1 MSSRVSTLATLLI
14 LIAVKAW
21 GLPGPVLAGPGASP
35 GSSYTFPEDDK
46 PVVVMT
52 SKGTM
57 VPMDLSFTLYASGTA
72 VIESSIREGSEEVVL
87 TLEEREAILRDIVD
101 GDLLN
106 YDAAALLREQDRISG
121 LHNVGDS
128 PNSDLAAFVVSM
140 RILQG
145 DGRGGA
151 MVERAATVRI
161 YGPSRLAR
169 EFPSIRA
176 YQALADLERIFG
188 IQLSPTEIAK

>member
-1 MSSRVSTLATLLI
+1 MSSRVSTLAILLI
-14 LIAVKAW
+14 LSAVKTW
-21 GLPGPVLAGPGASP
+21 SLPGPMLADARSSP

-46 PVVVMT
+46 PVLVMT
-52 SKGTM
+52 SRGTM
-57 VPMDLSFTLYASGTA
+57 VPVDLSLTLYASGTA
-72 VIESSIREGSEEVVL
+72 VIENSIREGSEEVVL

-106 YDAAALLREQDRISG
+106 YDAEALSREQDRISG

-140 RILQG
+140 RILQD
-145 DGRGGA
+145 DGRGGS
-151 MVERAATVRI
+151 MVEKAATVRV
-161 YGPSRLAR
+161 YGASRLAK

-176 YQALADLERIFG
+176 YQALADLEKIFG
-188 IQLSPTEIAK
+188 NQLARTEIAK

>member
-1 MSSRVSTLATLLI
+1 MSRRGSTLATLVI

-72 VIESSIREGSEEVVL
+72 VIENSIREGSEEVVV

-101 GDLLN
+101 GGLLN
-106 YDAAALLREQDRISG
+106 YDAAALRRQQDRISG

-128 PNSDLAAFVVSM
+128 PNSDLAAFVVTM
-140 RILQG
+140 RLLQD
-145 DGRGGA
+145 DGRGA
-151 MVERAATVRI
+151 PMVERTATVQV
-161 YGPSRLAR
+161 YGASRLAR

-176 YQALADLERIFG
+176 YQALADLEKMFRN
-188 IQLSPTEIAK
+188 QLSRTEIAK

>member
-1 MSSRVSTLATLLI
+1 MSSRVSTLAILLTLF
-14 LIAVKAW
+14 AVKTW
-21 GLPGPVLAGPGASP
+21 SLPGPVLAGPGASP

-46 PVVVMT
+46 PVFVMT
-52 SKGTM
+52 SRGTM

-72 VIESSIREGSEEVVL
+72 VIENSIRAGSEEVVL

-106 YDAAALLREQDRISG
+106 YDAAAFSREQDRISG

-128 PNSDLAAFVVSM
+128 PNSDLAAFVVTM
-140 RILQG
+140 RVLQD
-145 DGRGGA
+145 DGRGA
-151 MVERAATVRI
+151 PKVERAATVHI
-161 YGPSRLAR
+161 YGASRLAR

-176 YQALADLERIFG
+176 YRALADLEKIFG
-188 IQLSPTEIAK
+188 NQLSRTEIAK